1 MHSILYKRII
11 MKPGP
16 AFILL
21 LFFIA
26 CFSCEKFPDSDPG
39 PLYPENNIYFNSFE
53 SPSDT
58 VGWYGISVEYLLED
72 SPVGGGMQS
81 VQISG
86 GCIIPHAYIWIDPLD
101 EDCSLVLRCWGKNM
115 SYGGSVRL
123 IMVDPWMDDP
133 LETVSISVQE
143 TSWTYYSSED
153 TLHYVAG
160 SRLRI
165 ELNSGGIMAS
175 AMRVD
180 QLEIS
185 KVDPQ

>member
-1 MHSILYKRII
+1 

-16 AFILL
+16 AIILL
-21 LFFIA
+21 LLFIA
-26 CFSCEKFPDSDPG
+26 SISCEKFPDPDPG
-39 PLYPENNIYFNSFE
+39 PLYPENSIYFNSFE

-58 VGWYGISVEYLLED
+58 IGWYGISTEYFMED
-72 SPVGGGMQS
+72 APVGGGKQS

-86 GCIIPHAYIWIDPLD
+86 GCIIPHAYVWIDPLD
-101 EDCSLVLRCWGKNM
+101 KDCSLVLRCWGKNM
-115 SYGGSVRL
+115 SHGGSVRL
-123 IMVDPWMDDP
+123 VMDDP
-133 LETVSISVQE
+133 WVTVNIPVQE
-143 TSWTYYSSED
+143 TSWTYYSCED

-180 QLEIS
+180 QLEIT
-185 KVDPQ
+185 KLDP